1 QSRRFAVQPVL
12 RAHCRA
18 AEIPAGRHVAVRAE
32 CEQLPAH
39 QPLLVGAHQRALGL
53 RQSNRGPARA
63 HVRAR
68 GTARGESRGRRRR
81 QPVSRDR
88 GVPGLRLSR
97 HGRGPEAVRADL
109 GQRLRSGH
117 RPAAHPGRG
126 PAAAARIEAPGGS
139 VRRPLRACLHRGQGR
154 GVRDLRSG
162 HQLLGAGTSAA
173 ESVAVPPWLRY
184 KADTGQDKGKRLK
197 FMVRRT
203 AVLWLGAVLSLSA
216 CGGHKGASGEG
227 AGAKVLNL
235 YIWSDYLAA
244 NTLSDFEKQTGIK
257 VNVAYFDTNET
268 LETKLLAGSSG
279 YDIVV
284 PTASYFERQIKAGV
298 YLPLDKSKLPNLKNM
313 DPQLMAK
320 VALHDPGNAHGIIYM
335 WGTNGIGYNE
345 KMIKALMPDAPLDSW
360 RMVFDPAVAS
370 KVAKCGI
377 SVLDSPAEMMRA
389 VYSYLGK
396 DPNSQS
402 PDDLVQAEAVLT
414 KIRPYIRNINSSEYI
429 EALAN
434 GDLCLAV
441 GYNGDV
447 MQARDRARDAN
458 KGVDIKYVVPKEG
471 SILWFD
477 MLAIPKDAPHP
488 DSALAFMNYIMTPQV
503 IADISN
509 FKRYANGN
517 LASQPLVLPAVKDD
531 PEIYPPPEIRRKLA
545 VQLADSADQT
555 RAITRV
561 WQKFKTGQ

>member
-1 QSRRFAVQPVL
+1 MV
-12 RAHCRA
+12 
-18 AEIPAGRHVAVRAE
+18 
-32 CEQLPAH
+32 
-39 QPLLVGAHQRALGL
+39 
-53 RQSNRGPARA
+53 
-63 HVRAR
+63 
-68 GTARGESRGRRRR
+68 T
-81 QPVSRDR
+81 
-88 GVPGLRLSR
+88 
-97 HGRGPEAVRADL
+97 
-109 GQRLRSGH
+109 
-117 RPAAHPGRG
+117 
-126 PAAAARIEAPGGS
+126 
-139 VRRPLRACLHRGQGR
+139 VRRMSIL
-154 GVRDLRSG
+154 
-162 HQLLGAGTSAA
+162 LLGC
-173 ESVAVPPWLRY
+173 
-184 KADTGQDKGKRLK
+184 
-197 FMVRRT
+197 
-203 AVLWLGAVLSLSA
+203 VLTLSA
-216 CGGHKGASGEG
+216 CGDRKGSSGAAPG
-227 AGAKVLNL
+227 SAGDPSAAAAGTGTGNAAARALNL

-244 NTLSDFEKQTGIK
+244 NTLSNFEKQTGIK
-257 VNVAYFDTNET
+257 VHVSYFDANET

-279 YDIVV
+279 FDIVV

-320 VALHDPGNAHGIIYM
+320 VALHDPDNAHGIIYT

-345 KMIKALMPDAPLDSW
+345 KMVKELMPDAPLDSW

-370 KVAKCGI
+370 KVARCGI

-396 DPNSQS
+396 DPNSQN
-402 PDDLVQAEAVLT
+402 PDDLASAEAVLA
-414 KIRPYIRNINSSEYI
+414 KIRPFIRNINSSEYI

-447 MQARDRARDAN
+447 MQARDRAHEAG
-458 KGVDIKYVVPKEG
+458 KGIEIKYLVPKEG

-488 DSALAFMNYIMTPQV
+488 DSAYAYMNYIMTPQV

-509 FKRYANGN
+509 FKRYANPN
-517 LASQPLVLPAVKDD
+517 AAANPLVLASVKND
-531 PEIYPPPEIRRKLA
+531 PGIYPPPEQRQKLA

>member
-1 QSRRFAVQPVL
+1 M
-12 RAHCRA
+12 
-18 AEIPAGRHVAVRAE
+18 
-32 CEQLPAH
+32 
-39 QPLLVGAHQRALGL
+39 
-53 RQSNRGPARA
+53 
-63 HVRAR
+63 
-68 GTARGESRGRRRR
+68 
-81 QPVSRDR
+81 
-88 GVPGLRLSR
+88 
-97 HGRGPEAVRADL
+97 
-109 GQRLRSGH
+109 
-117 RPAAHPGRG
+117 
-126 PAAAARIEAPGGS
+126 GS
-139 VRRPLRACLHRGQGR
+139 VRRMAILALGCL
-154 GVRDLRSG
+154 L
-162 HQLLGAGTSAA
+162 T
-173 ESVAVPPWLRY
+173 
-184 KADTGQDKGKRLK
+184 
-197 FMVRRT
+197 
-203 AVLWLGAVLSLSA
+203 LSA
-216 CGGHKGASGEG
+216 CGDRKSGNAAAPSDSPGAAGTAAPTGKGG
-227 AGAKVLNL
+227 VLNL

-244 NTLSDFEKQTGIK
+244 DTLSNFEKQTGIK
-257 VNVAYFDTNET
+257 VHVAYFDTNET

-279 YDIVV
+279 YDVVV

-298 YLPLDKSKLPNLKNM
+298 YLTLDKSKLPNLKNM
-313 DPQLMAK
+313 DPQLMSK
-320 VALHDPGNAHGIIYM
+320 VALHDPDNAHGIIYT

-345 KMIKALMPDAPLDSW
+345 KMVRALMPDAPLDSW
-360 RMVFDPAVAS
+360 RLVLDPAVAS

-396 DPNSQS
+396 DPNSQNA
-402 PDDLVQAEAVLT
+402 DDLALAEGVLL

-434 GDLCLAV
+434 GDLCIAV

-447 MQARDRARDAN
+447 MQARDRAREAN
-458 KGVDIKYVVPKEG
+458 KGIEVRYFVPKEG

-477 MLAIPKDAPHP
+477 MLAIPKDAPNP
-488 DSALAFMNYIMTPQV
+488 ESAYAYLNYIMTPQV

-531 PEIYPPPEIRRKLA
+531 PGIYPPPEQRQKLA

>member
-1 QSRRFAVQPVL
+1 MK
-12 RAHCRA
+12 RA
-18 AEIPAGRHVAVRAE
+18 AVYRRGAAI
-32 CEQLPAH
+32 LPLGFIS
-39 QPLLVGAHQRALGL
+39 LLA
-53 RQSNRGPARA
+53 
-63 HVRAR
+63 
-68 GTARGESRGRRRR
+68 
-81 QPVSRDR
+81 
-88 GVPGLRLSR
+88 
-97 HGRGPEAVRADL
+97 
-109 GQRLRSGH
+109 
-117 RPAAHPGRG
+117 
-126 PAAAARIEAPGGS
+126 
-139 VRRPLRACLHRGQGR
+139 
-154 GVRDLRSG
+154 
-162 HQLLGAGTSAA
+162 
-173 ESVAVPPWLRY
+173 
-184 KADTGQDKGKRLK
+184 
-197 FMVRRT
+197 
-203 AVLWLGAVLSLSA
+203 A
-216 CGGHKGASGEG
+216 CGGSKPGKGSAERAAADAADSG
-227 AGAKVLNL
+227 KVVNL
-235 YIWSDYLAA
+235 YIWSDYLAQ

-257 VNVAYFDTNET
+257 VNVSYFDANET

-279 YDIVV
+279 FDVVV

-298 YLPLDKSKLPNLKNM
+298 YLTLDKSKLPNLKNM
-313 DPQLMAK
+313 DPQLMAR
-320 VALHDPGNAHGIIYM
+320 VAIHDPDNAHGVIYM

-345 KMIKALMPDAPLDSW
+345 KMITALLPKAPLDSW

-402 PDDLVQAEAVLT
+402 ADDLAQAEAVLL

-434 GDLCLAV
+434 GDLCVAV

-447 MQARDRARDAN
+447 MQARDRAREAN
-458 KGVDIKYVVPKEG
+458 KGVEIKYAVPKEG

-477 MLAIPKDAPHP
+477 MLAIPKDAPDP
-488 DSALAFMNYIMTPQV
+488 DSAYAYLNYIMTPQV

-509 FKRYANGN
+509 TKRYANAN
-517 LASQPLVLPAVKDD
+517 AASQPLVLASVKDD
-531 PEIYPPPEIRRKLA
+531 PGIYAPPEQRQKLA

>member
-1 QSRRFAVQPVL
+1 MF
-12 RAHCRA
+12 
-18 AEIPAGRHVAVRAE
+18 
-32 CEQLPAH
+32 
-39 QPLLVGAHQRALGL
+39 
-53 RQSNRGPARA
+53 
-63 HVRAR
+63 
-68 GTARGESRGRRRR
+68 
-81 QPVSRDR
+81 
-88 GVPGLRLSR
+88 
-97 HGRGPEAVRADL
+97 
-109 GQRLRSGH
+109 
-117 RPAAHPGRG
+117 
-126 PAAAARIEAPGGS
+126 S
-139 VRRPLRACLHRGQGR
+139 VRRPAILILGCVLAL
-154 GVRDLRSG
+154 SG
-162 HQLLGAGTSAA
+162 
-173 ESVAVPPWLRY
+173 
-184 KADTGQDKGKRLK
+184 
-197 FMVRRT
+197 
-203 AVLWLGAVLSLSA
+203 
-216 CGGHKGASGEG
+216 CGDRKSDSG
-227 AGAKVLNL
+227 AGAAADKGAGKVLNL

-244 NTLSDFEKQTGIK
+244 NTLPDFEKQTGIK
-257 VNVAYFDTNET
+257 VHVAYFDTNET

-298 YLPLDKSKLPNLKNM
+298 YLTLDKSKLPNLKNM

-320 VALHDPGNAHGIIYM
+320 VALHDPGNDHGIIYM

-345 KMIKALMPDAPLDSW
+345 KMVKELMPDAPLDSW

-389 VYSYLGK
+389 VYNYLGK

-402 PDDLVQAEAVLT
+402 PDDLVQAEAVLL

-434 GDLCLAV
+434 GDLCVAV

-458 KGVDIKYVVPKEG
+458 KGIDIKYAVPKEG

-477 MLAIPKDAPHP
+477 MLAIPKDAPNP
-488 DSALAFMNYIMTPQV
+488 DSAYAFMNYIMTPQV

-517 LASQPLVLPAVKDD
+517 AASQPLVSASVKDD
-531 PEIYPPPEIRRKLA
+531 PGIYPPPEQRQKLA

>member
-1 QSRRFAVQPVL
+1 M
-12 RAHCRA
+12 
-18 AEIPAGRHVAVRAE
+18 
-32 CEQLPAH
+32 
-39 QPLLVGAHQRALGL
+39 
-53 RQSNRGPARA
+53 
-63 HVRAR
+63 
-68 GTARGESRGRRRR
+68 
-81 QPVSRDR
+81 
-88 GVPGLRLSR
+88 
-97 HGRGPEAVRADL
+97 
-109 GQRLRSGH
+109 
-117 RPAAHPGRG
+117 
-126 PAAAARIEAPGGS
+126 GS
-139 VRRPLRACLHRGQGR
+139 VRRMAILA
-154 GVRDLRSG
+154 
-162 HQLLGAGTSAA
+162 LG
-173 ESVAVPPWLRY
+173 Y
-184 KADTGQDKGKRLK
+184 
-197 FMVRRT
+197 
-203 AVLWLGAVLSLSA
+203 VLTLSA
-216 CGGHKGASGEG
+216 CGDHKSTGSAPASGDQAA
-227 AGAKVLNL
+227 AGGGKVLNL

-244 NTLSDFEKQTGIK
+244 DTLANFEKQSGIK
-257 VNVAYFDTNET
+257 LHVAYFDTNET

-279 YDIVV
+279 YDVVV

-298 YLPLDKSKLPNLKNM
+298 YLTLDKSKLPNLKNM

-320 VALHDPGNAHGIIYM
+320 VALHDPDNAHGIIYT

-345 KMIKALMPDAPLDSW
+345 KMVRQLMPDAPLDSW

-396 DPNSQS
+396 DPNSQN
-402 PDDLVQAEAVLT
+402 PHDLAQADGVLA

-434 GDLCLAV
+434 GDLCLSV

-447 MQARDRARDAN
+447 MQARDRAREAN
-458 KGVDIKYVVPKEG
+458 KGIDINYAVPKEG

-477 MLAIPKDAPHP
+477 MLAIPKDAPDP
-488 DSALAFMNYIMTPQV
+488 DSAYAYLNYIMTPQV

-517 LASQPLVLPAVKDD
+517 LASQPLVQASVRDD
-531 PEIYPPPEIRRKLA
+531 PRIYPPVEQRQKLA

>member
-1 QSRRFAVQPVL
+1 MAIL
-12 RAHCRA
+12 
-18 AEIPAGRHVAVRAE
+18 
-32 CEQLPAH
+32 
-39 QPLLVGAHQRALGL
+39 ALG
-53 RQSNRGPARA
+53 
-63 HVRAR
+63 
-68 GTARGESRGRRRR
+68 
-81 QPVSRDR
+81 
-88 GVPGLRLSR
+88 
-97 HGRGPEAVRADL
+97 
-109 GQRLRSGH
+109 
-117 RPAAHPGRG
+117 
-126 PAAAARIEAPGGS
+126 
-139 VRRPLRACLHRGQGR
+139 C
-154 GVRDLRSG
+154 
-162 HQLLGAGTSAA
+162 
-173 ESVAVPPWLRY
+173 
-184 KADTGQDKGKRLK
+184 
-197 FMVRRT
+197 
-203 AVLWLGAVLSLSA
+203 VLALSA
-216 CGGHKGASGEG
+216 CGERKSASNAA
-227 AGAKVLNL
+227 AGSDDKASTAADGGKVLNL

-257 VNVAYFDTNET
+257 VHVAYFDTNET

-298 YLPLDKSKLPNLKNM
+298 YQTLDKSKLPNLKNM
-313 DPQLMAK
+313 DAQLMAK
-320 VALHDPGNAHGIIYM
+320 VALHDPGNAHGIIYT

-345 KMIKALMPDAPLDSW
+345 KMVKELMPDAPLDSW
-360 RMVFDPAVAS
+360 RLVFDPAVAS

-396 DPNSQS
+396 DPNSQKAE
-402 PDDLVQAEAVLT
+402 DLVQAEAVLT

-434 GDLCLAV
+434 GDLCIAV

-447 MQARDRARDAN
+447 MQARDRAREAN
-458 KGVDIKYVVPKEG
+458 KGIDIKYFVPKEG

-477 MLAIPKDAPHP
+477 MLAIPKDAPDT
-488 DSALAFMNYIMTPQV
+488 DSAYAFMNYIMTPQV

-517 LASQPLVLPAVKDD
+517 IASQPLVLASVKDD
-531 PEIYPPPEIRRKLA
+531 PGIYPPPEQRQKLA
-545 VQLADSADQT
+545 VQLADSIDQT